1 MPASRPTR
9 RLALLVVLPLTA
21 LLGACG
27 GGEGG
32 GDGGGAGAAPTAD
45 AAPTGPREIDT
56 PDCVPDDARAV
67 ATGPEDEP
75 VVVVTLGDGA
85 NGLVFAPQSGDTFCE
100 WVPTLEAYAAQG
112 YTVASFAWSRDAA
125 ASLRSAVDVLLAEDV
140 DAYALV
146 GSSVGG
152 AMSAALADDLDP
164 APAGVLALS
173 PARVSDAGSAA
184 SADSAYTGPLL
195 VIGSAADNATAARA
209 VARADDPSTYLEV
222 PGGAHGLA
230 LFATDSG
237 PLVEQRMAEFLGGLF
252 AG

>member
-1 MPASRPTR
+1 MPAPRTAR
-9 RLALLVVLPLTA
+9 RLAPLVVLPLVA

-27 GGEGG
+27 GG
-32 GDGGGAGAAPTAD
+32 DGGTAADRTAEP
-45 AAPTGPREIDT
+45 APTGPREIDT

-67 ATGPEDEP
+67 VTGPEDEP
-75 VVVVTLGDGA
+75 VVVVTLGEGT
-85 NGLVFAPQSGDTFCE
+85 NGLVFAPQSGDTYCE

-112 YTVASFAWSRDAA
+112 YTVTSFAWSGHPV
-125 ASLRSAVDVLLAEDV
+125 ASLESTVEVLLAEGV

-146 GSSVGG
+146 GSSVGA

-173 PARVSDAGSAA
+173 PAAVSDAGSAA
-184 SADSAYTGPLL
+184 SADSTYTGPLL
-195 VIGSAADNATAARA
+195 VIGSAADNATAARR
-209 VARADDPSTYLEV
+209 VARSDDPTTYLEV

-230 LFATDSG
+230 ILATGSG
-237 PLVEQRMAEFLGGLF
+237 PMVEERMSAFLDGVF